1 MEEPMRKYNLC
12 FLVIVTILLSL
23 GSFAQKQKISMRDSL
38 DGAFD
43 MSNYVIYA
51 NGFIPV
57 PLIITEP
64 ALGSFGGV
72 VAPIF
77 LQKRPPL
84 KDSVNGTLKYTP
96 VAPDITGG
104 ALGYTAN
111 KSWFGAAFRSG
122 TFIKSRIK
130 YRVGGIYAD
139 INMSFYHD
147 LPDGKEKEFALT
159 LKAYG
164 LMLQAIK
171 RIGQSSWYAG
181 SKYSF
186 SQITVETS
194 ADSMP
199 SFVKEQEKSSMIS
212 SLGAIMELDNRD
224 NVFTPDK
231 GMKLHFDAV
240 VSDNV
245 IGSDFDFWRLNYYM
259 FWYHPVVKKITG
271 GLRIDGQQA
280 LGDAPFYM
288 LPYINLR
295 GIPVY
300 RYQGNT
306 AIVGEV
312 EFRWD
317 LYKRWSLMGYS
328 GAGIA
333 FNDWKDFGKANYKV
347 SYGTGFRYLLARK
360 FKLRAGIDIARGPE
374 KWAYYIVFGNNWV
387 R

>member
-1 MEEPMRKYNLC
+1 MKTITRYFVAILFLFLC
-12 FLVIVTILLSL
+12 KASP
-23 GSFAQKQKISMRDSL
+23 GQEQKISMHDSL

-43 MSNYVIYA
+43 LSSYVIDA
-51 NGFIPV
+51 NGFIPI
-57 PLIITEP
+57 PMIITEP

-72 VAPIF
+72 IAPIF
-77 LQKRPPL
+77 LKRRLPL
-84 KDSVNGTLKYTP
+84 KDSVNGTLRYTT

-111 KSWFGAAFRSG
+111 KSWFGAAFRAG

-139 INMSFYHD
+139 INMSFFRN
-147 LPDGKEKEFALT
+147 LSNGEEKEFALT

-171 RIGQSSWYAG
+171 RIGHSSWYAG
-181 SKYSF
+181 SKFSF
-186 SQITVETS
+186 SQVRVETE
-194 ADSMP
+194 ADSLP
-199 SFVKEQEKSSMIS
+199 SFVREKEKSSMIS
-212 SLGAIMELDNRD
+212 SLGAIVELDNRD

-231 GMKLHFDAV
+231 GMKLHLDAV
-240 VSDNV
+240 MSDNV
-245 IGSDFDFWRLNYYM
+245 IGSDFDFWRLNYFM

-288 LPYINLR
+288 LPYLNLR

-300 RYQGNT
+300 RYQGN
-306 AIVGEV
+306 AALVGEL

-317 LYKRWSLMGYS
+317 LYKRWSLMGYT
-328 GAGIA
+328 GAGKA
-333 FNDWKDFGKANYKV
+333 FNDWKDFGSTNTEV

-360 FKLRAGIDIARGPE
+360 FKLRAGIDIAKGPE
-374 KWAYYIVFGNNWV
+374 NWAYYIVFGNNWV